1 MKILALLIAIYMPLM
16 LVIHVSTGKILTA
29 WNEQPDSWI
38 SRRFPQQ
45 RALRIEALFWLLALA
60 AWSLWQPLAWRVI
73 IALFAAIHLGIW
85 GAGELTINKTN
96 VFVLN
101 RNLYLERV
109 IVVFDLIEAFAL
121 AALGFFALRYLIHAR

>member
-1 MKILALLIAIYMPLM
+1 MKILALLIAIYTPLM

-29 WNEQPDSWI
+29 WNEQSDSWI
-38 SRRFPQQ
+38 SRRFPPQ

-96 VFVLN
+96 IFVLN

-121 AALGFFALRYLIHAR
+121 AALGFFALWYLIHAR

>member
-1 MKILALLIAIYMPLM
+1 MKILALLIAIYTPLM

-29 WNEQPDSWI
+29 WNEQSDSWI
-38 SRRFPQQ
+38 SRRFPPQ

-73 IALFAAIHLGIW
+73 IALFAAIHLGIS
-85 GAGELTINKTN
+85 GAGELTNNKTN

-121 AALGFFALRYLIHAR
+121 AALGVLAVLYLIHAW

>member
-1 MKILALLIAIYMPLM
+1 MKILALLIAIYTPLM

-29 WNEQPDSWI
+29 WNEQSDSWI
-38 SRRFPQQ
+38 SRRFPPQ

-60 AWSLWQPLAWRVI
+60 AWSLWQPLVWRVI

-85 GAGELTINKTN
+85 GAGELTTNKTN
-96 VFVLN
+96 IFVLN

-121 AALGFFALRYLIHAR
+121 AALGVLAVLYLIHAW